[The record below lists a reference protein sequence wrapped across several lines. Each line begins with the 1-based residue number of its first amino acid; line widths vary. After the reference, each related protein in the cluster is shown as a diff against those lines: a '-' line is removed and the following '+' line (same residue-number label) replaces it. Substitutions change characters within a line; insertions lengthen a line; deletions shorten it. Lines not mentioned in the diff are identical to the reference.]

1 MNQSSAWPIVGFERC
16 EWISANADGMSRR
29 SALKHR
35 GSFDAAVPGF
45 IADCKISIS
54 ANAMA
59 LADEAGNELTR
70 FDAEAGHYFIP
81 FTSILLRSEAA
92 SSSQIENLT
101 ASPTAI
107 FKAELGLK
115 ESPNA
120 RLVVSNQRALE
131 SAVSIGDPLDLNAIL
146 RMHELLLGE
155 SAPHIAGRLRKEQGW
170 IGGSNFGPHGAAY
183 IAPKA
188 ERVNALM
195 SDWVKFSNRLDIPA
209 VIQVAIAHAQFET
222 IHPFADGNGRT
233 GRALIHAM
241 LHRLGVI
248 QNVAIPISAGL
259 LLNTNKYFEALEN
272 YRSADLDSIVKIVA
286 EASLFAVQQSRKV
299 ASAFEVLQATWLE
312 RIDVRSDATALKL
325 VNHLFKQPLITSQQV
340 VQQLGVTPRSANF
353 AIEKL
358 VELGILEQ
366 LNSGARNRIW
376 VAEEIIQSLDSFS
389 DWLRR

>member
-1 MNQSSAWPIVGFERC
+1 MDQSSSWPVVGFERC
-16 EWISANADGMSRR
+16 EWIPASADSMSRR
-29 SALKHR
+29 SALKYR
-35 GSFDAAVPGF
+35 GPFEAAVPGF

-54 ANAMA
+54 TSA
-59 LADEAGNELTR
+59 LAIADEAGHELTR

-107 FKAELGLK
+107 FKAELGIR
-115 ESPNA
+115 ETPNA
-120 RLVVSNQRALE
+120 RLIVSNQRALE
-131 SAVSIGDPLDLNAIL
+131 SAVSIGDQLNLKAIL

-170 IGGSNFGPHGAAY
+170 IGGSSFGPHGAAY
-183 IAPKA
+183 IAPQA

-195 SDWVKFSNRLDIPA
+195 TDWLNFSKRLDIPA

-248 QNVAIPISAGL
+248 QNIAIPISAGL
-259 LLNTNKYFEALEN
+259 LQNTKQYFEALES
-272 YRSADLDSIVKIVA
+272 YRSADLDSIVTIVA
-286 EASLFAVQQSRKV
+286 EAALSAVQQSRKV

-312 RIDVRSDATALKL
+312 QIDVRSDATALKL
-325 VNHLFKQPLITSQQV
+325 INHLFKQPLVTSQQV
-340 VQQLGVTPRSANF
+340 VRQLNVTPRSANF

-376 VAEEIIQSLDSFS
+376 VAEEIIQSLDSFAS
-389 DWLRR
+389 GLRR